1 MLILTRTLNKS
12 IMIGDDIVITILGV
26 QGKQVSI
33 GIEAPKGISVH
44 REEIFL
50 KINKE
55 TTK

>member
-1 MLILTRTLNKS
+1 MLILTRTPNKS
-12 IMIGDDIVITILGV
+12 IVIGDDIVITILGV

-55 TTK
+55 TAK